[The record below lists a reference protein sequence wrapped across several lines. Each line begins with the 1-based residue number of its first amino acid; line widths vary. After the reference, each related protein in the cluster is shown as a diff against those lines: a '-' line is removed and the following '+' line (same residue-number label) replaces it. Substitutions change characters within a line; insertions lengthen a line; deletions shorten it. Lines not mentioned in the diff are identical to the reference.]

1 MDATPRS
8 LFVKISLVRPPIP
21 PSRKSIPLPLLF
33 LPLLLFLTSCA
44 NTTYIPVENGKRTVG
59 KGAILHNVDGIDIW
73 SDGQPPRPYQII
85 GVIHDRRN
93 GLRKGALLQDLAKV
107 AKKRKGD
114 AILAYQAYGA
124 TAGGATAGA
133 ASAAQSTLMLG
144 ALASGPAVTF
154 LGPVAAG
161 VAATAGGASRWWVAK
176 YLPQNPKATAAK
188 RQPRPPLPPHQAS
201 TPETPHL
208 SVPQGSAAPSTE

>member
-1 MDATPRS
+1 MDAAPGS
-8 LFVKISLVRPPIP
+8 LFMKLPLLLPPNP
-21 PSRKSIPLPLLF
+21 PDWKSIPLPLFL
-33 LPLLLFLTSCA
+33 LPLLLFLSSCA
-44 NTTYIPVENGKRTVG
+44 KTTYIPVENGKRTVG
-59 KGAILHNVDGIDIW
+59 KGAILRNVNGIDIW

-93 GLRKGALLQDLAKV
+93 GLRKGSLFHDLAKE

-114 AILAYQAYGA
+114 ALLAYQAYGA

-176 YLPQNPKATAAK
+176 YLPENPKAAAAGRK
-188 RQPRPPLPPHQAS
+188 PRPPLLPHPAS
-201 TPETPHL
+201 TAATPDL
-208 SVPQGSAAPSTE
+208 SVPRGSAAPSTE

>member
-1 MDATPRS
+1 MKLS
-8 LFVKISLVRPPIP
+8 LARPPIP
-21 PSRKSIPLPLLF
+21 PSRKSIPHPLLL

-59 KGAILHNVDGIDIW
+59 KGAILRKVDGIDIW

-93 GLRKGALLQDLAKV
+93 GLRKGDLLKDLAKA

-124 TAGGATAGA
+124 SSGGATAGA
-133 ASAAQSTLMLG
+133 ASLTQNTLMLG

-154 LGPVAAG
+154 VGPVAAA
-161 VAATAGGASRWWVAK
+161 VAATSGGASRWWVAK
-176 YLPQNPKATAAK
+176 YLPEKPKATAAK
-188 RQPRPPLPPHQAS
+188 RQPQPPFLPHQAS
-201 TPETPHL
+201 TSAIPHP
-208 SVPQGSAAPSTE
+208 SSPQESTAPSIE

>member
-1 MDATPRS
+1 M
-8 LFVKISLVRPPIP
+8 KISLVRPLIP
-21 PSRKSIPLPLLF
+21 PNWKSIALPFFL

-59 KGAILHNVDGIDIW
+59 KGAILRNVNGIDIW

-93 GLRKGALLQDLAKV
+93 GLRKGALFKDLAKE
-107 AKKRKGD
+107 AKRRKAD

-144 ALASGPAVTF
+144 ALASGPAITF

-176 YLPQNPKATAAK
+176 YLPEKPKATAAEK
-188 RQPRPPLPPHQAS
+188 QPRPPLPPHPAS
-201 TPETPHL
+201 TAATPHL
-208 SVPQGSAAPSTE
+208 SVPQGSAAPSIE